1 MKKKIGLLCC
11 ALLVSAGVMA
21 GCFGGEP
28 EIDTSVPP
36 SMTENVTV
44 STISLPGEIIEE
56 KHKPIESINRTAV
69 HGSITVNYPQL
80 MGLTDASVED
90 SANAHIKLD
99 ADNFAKKYL
108 RDPSQYEPGEMTDT
122 IIHHE
127 NTISIVTTGTLVE
140 KAEEVSEVVS
150 DDNDD
155 DSSSDDSKE
164 TAIPEK
170 EKTEMVYTTNLS
182 ILTGKRIS
190 TGVREHAAAMAEMI
204 LNGNAMIL
212 ETDKKL
218 QNEITKYF
226 RDMGQENLTALLKS
240 CDFVTGEG
248 YPKCFSYYM
257 DADSDDIGIYIPVG
271 AELGDYAIVLVNAQ
285 SLI

>member
-28 EIDTSVPP
+28 EINTSVPP
-36 SMTENVTV
+36 VMTENVTV
-44 STISLPGEIIEE
+44 STISLPGEVIEE
-56 KHKPIESINRTAV
+56 KHEPIESINRTAV

-127 NTISIVTTGTLVE
+127 NTISVVTTGTLVE
-140 KAEEVSEVVS
+140 KAEEVSEVTS
-150 DDNDD
+150 D
-155 DSSSDDSKE
+155 SDGDTDADK
-164 TAIPEK
+164 TTIPEK
-170 EKTEMVYTTNLS
+170 EKTKMVYTTNLS

-204 LNGNAMIL
+204 LDGNAMIL

-226 RDMGQENLTALLKS
+226 RDMGQEDLTALLKS

-257 DADSDDIGIYIPVG
+257 DAESDDIGIYIPVG
-271 AELGDYAIVLVNAQ
+271 AELGDYAIVLVSAQ

>member
-1 MKKKIGLLCC
+1 MKKRIGLLCC
-11 ALLVSAGVMA
+11 ALLLSAGILA
-21 GCFGGEP
+21 GCFGGES

-44 STISLPGEIIEE
+44 STISLPGEVIEE
-56 KHKPIESINRTAV
+56 KYEPVETINRTAV
-69 HGSITVNYPQL
+69 HGTITVNYPQV
-80 MGLTDASVED
+80 MGLTDASIED
-90 SANAHIKLD
+90 TANALIKLD

-108 RDPSQYEPGEMTDT
+108 RDTARYETGEMTDT

-127 NTISIVTTGTLVE
+127 NTISIVTTGSLVH
-140 KAEEVSEVVS
+140 KAEEVSEAVTS
-150 DDNDD
+150 DEEDA
-155 DSSSDDSKE
+155 KA
-164 TAIPEK
+164 AIPEK
-170 EKTEMVYTTNLS
+170 EKTTMVYTTNLS

-190 TGVREHAAAMAEMI
+190 TGVREYAPAMAEMI
-204 LNGNAMIL
+204 LNGNAVIL

-226 RDMGQENLTALLKS
+226 RELGEEKLTTLLKS
-240 CDFVTGEG
+240 CDFVEGEG

-257 DADSDDIGIYIPVG
+257 DEDTADIGIYIPVSK
-271 AELGDYAIVLVNAQ
+271 ELGGYAIVLVNVE

>member
-28 EIDTSVPP
+28 EINTSVPP
-36 SMTENVTV
+36 VMTENVTV
-44 STISLPGEIIEE
+44 STISLPGEVIEE
-56 KHKPIESINRTAV
+56 KHKPIESINKTAV

-127 NTISIVTTGTLVE
+127 NTISVVTTGTLVE
-140 KAEEVSEVVS
+140 KAEEVSEITS
-150 DDNDD
+150 D
-155 DSSSDDSKE
+155 SDGDTDADE
-164 TAIPEK
+164 TTIPEK
-170 EKTEMVYTTNLS
+170 EKTKMIYTTNLS

-204 LNGNAMIL
+204 LDGNAMIL

-226 RDMGQENLTALLKS
+226 RDMGQEDLTALLKS

-257 DADSDDIGIYIPVG
+257 DAESDDIGIYIPVG
-271 AELGDYAIVLVNAQ
+271 AELGDYAIVLVSAQ

>member
-1 MKKKIGLLCC
+1 MKKRIGLLCC

-44 STISLPGEIIEE
+44 STISLPGEVIEE
-56 KHKPIESINRTAV
+56 KYEPVETINRTAV
-69 HGSITVNYPQL
+69 HGAITVNYPQL
-80 MGLTDASVED
+80 LGLTDASIED
-90 SANAHIKLD
+90 AANALIKLD

-108 RDPSQYEPGEMTDT
+108 RDNAAAYEAGEMTDT

-127 NTISIVTTGTLVE
+127 NTISIVTTGSLIHKSE
-140 KAEEVSEVVS
+140 DASEEVTS
-150 DDNDD
+150 DD
-155 DSSSDDSKE
+155 DSE
-164 TAIPEK
+164 EAVIPEK
-170 EKTEMVYTTNLS
+170 EKTTMVYTTNLS
-182 ILTGKRIS
+182 VLTGKRIS
-190 TGVREHAAAMAEMI
+190 TGVREYAPAMAEMI
-204 LNGNAMIL
+204 LNGNAVIL

-218 QNEITKYF
+218 QNEVAKYF
-226 RDMGQENLTALLKS
+226 RALGEEKLTALLKS
-240 CDFVTGEG
+240 CDFVEGEG

-257 DADSDDIGIYIPVG
+257 DEDTDDIGIYIPVSK
-271 AELGDYAIVLVNAQ
+271 ELGGYAIVLVNVE